1 MIYHKEFTLEKANYC
16 SKMGIMLDHA
26 SDINVYNLGVSGAT
40 AQSDT
45 NIPWVK
51 QPAYDDYKNHYRC
64 DVAIVQL
71 GTNDAKEEYW
81 DGGANYKKAYKDLL
95 QNDIM
100 KKCELV
106 LLGLPP
112 PTQCKSEDCRFGNP
126 SSSGGLGDED
136 ICCPDAW
143 ESPDIINVDLPEI
156 VMEIAKELGL
166 GTIPFREAIGECL
179 RRNQNFTSLL
189 DGISTQASTTTPS
202 SSTSDPTRWPTRS
215 TRMNSDTSRWPSRPS
230 TSSTRP

>member
-1 MIYHKEFTLEKANYC
+1 
-16 SKMGIMLDHA
+16 MGLRRGR
-26 SDINVYNLGVSGAT
+26 SD

-51 QPAYDDYKNHYRC
+51 QSAYDDYKKHYRC

-71 GTNDAKEEYW
+71 GTNDAKKEYW

-143 ESPDIINVDLPEI
+143 QSPDIINEDLPEI
-156 VMEIAKELGL
+156 VMEIAKELKL

-179 RRNQNFTSLL
+179 RRNQNFTSPL
-189 DGISTQASTTTPS
+189 DGANTRHWLISTQAITTTPS

-215 TRMNSDTSRWPSRPS
+215 TRTNSDTSRWPSRPS
-230 TSSTRP
+230 RCSTRS

>member
-81 DGGANYKKAYKDLL
+81 DGGANYKKAYKNLL

-156 VMEIAKELGL
+156 VMQIAKELGL

-179 RRNQNFTSLL
+179 RRNQNFTSPL
-189 DGISTQASTTTPS
+189 DGASTRHWLISTQASTTT
-202 SSTSDPTRWPTRS
+202 RC
-215 TRMNSDTSRWPSRPS
+215 
-230 TSSTRP
+230 

>member
-1 MIYHKEFTLEKANYC
+1 MQVTMLILLILELN
-16 SKMGIMLDHA
+16 L
-26 SDINVYNLGVSGAT
+26 VYIELH
-40 AQSDT
+40 
-45 NIPWVK
+45 IWVK
-51 QPAYDDYKNHYRC
+51 MRR
-64 DVAIVQL
+64 
-71 GTNDAKEEYW
+71 
-81 DGGANYKKAYKDLL
+81 KDLL

-156 VMEIAKELGL
+156 GMEIAKELGL

-179 RRNQNFTSLL
+179 RRNQNFTH
-189 DGISTQASTTTPS
+189 
-202 SSTSDPTRWPTRS
+202 RWTEPAR
-215 TRMNSDTSRWPSRPS
+215 DTG
-230 TSSTRP
+230 